1 MLGEQEPRP
10 PHGFRTLAGRG
21 PHSTFESAPATV
33 PEGLSQ
39 ELALLPAGPRVHVAC
54 PQYLHSSALL

>member
-54 PQYLHSSALL
+54 P